1 MSHAVRRTTFV
12 TAAAVA
18 AIAVAAGTASA
29 STVVTPAGQAV
40 TASSSNLS
48 IKTGTITL
56 TCSSTTG
63 SGTIPAAPGNSTTGT
78 GGINVNIGTP
88 SLTGCK
94 ANGLPAVVTTSG
106 SWLLNVSGDAM
117 PAGSAQGS
125 LIIPANGAVVTLPG
139 STCTVTVVGFGAG
152 GTGVSTI
159 GPLPFDIPN
168 QRVVASNTGTV
179 NYTRTGTGPV
189 CPAAATGTATMSGT
203 LQFAS
208 ATPIAV
214 TP

>member
-94 ANGLPAVVTTSG
+94 ANGLPAVVTTSC
-106 SWLLNVSGDAM
+106 SWLLNVSADT
-117 PAGSAQGS
+117 GSAQGS
-125 LIIPANGAVVTLPG
+125 LVIPAGGAVVTMPG
-139 STCTVTVVGFGAG
+139 STCTVTVGA
-152 GTGVSTI
+152 STI

-208 ATPIAV
+208 ATPINV

>member
-56 TCSSTTG
+56 TCTSTTG
-63 SGTIPAAPGNSTTGT
+63 AGTVPLANTNTGT
-78 GGINVNIGTP
+78 GGVNVNIGTP

-106 SWLLNVSGDAM
+106 TWQLNVSGDAM
-117 PAGSAQGS
+117 PGGPAQGS

-139 STCTVTVVGFGAG
+139 STCTVTVVGSGPG

-168 QRVVASNTGTV
+168 QRVVAPSAGTGTV

-208 ATPIAV
+208 STPINV

>member
-1 MSHAVRRTTFV
+1 MSHALRRTTFV
-12 TAAAVA
+12 TAAAAA
-18 AIAVAAGTASA
+18 AIAIAAGPALA

-56 TCSSTTG
+56 TCTSTTG
-63 SGTIPAAPGNSTTGT
+63 SGTVPTAPGNSNTGT
-78 GGINVNIGTP
+78 GGVNVNIGTP

-106 SWLLNVSGDAM
+106 SWQLNVSGDAM

-125 LIIPANGAVVTLPG
+125 LIIPASGAVVTIPG
-139 STCTVTVVGFGAG
+139 STCTVTVGA
-152 GTGVSTI
+152 STI

-208 ATPIAV
+208 STPISV